1 MIKVVALLTEYETG
15 DSVVA
20 IRDVYIQNPEI
31 KIRVSEASDAPTH
44 GSSVL
49 ALCHVPNTPPPL
61 LTDFRGANAGAE
73 AGGRDQTGE
82 PTGRATEQLHIR
94 GGRRRPH

>member
-1 MIKVVALLTEYETG
+1 MPLRILYEQYGPNLTQDNMIKVVALLTEYETG

-49 ALCHVPNTPPPL
+49 ALCHVPNTPPP
-61 LTDFRGANAGAE
+61 FAHRF
-73 AGGRDQTGE
+73 
-82 PTGRATEQLHIR
+82 
-94 GGRRRPH
+94 

>member
-1 MIKVVALLTEYETG
+1 MPLRILYEQYGPNLTQDNMIKVVALLTEYETG

-49 ALCHVPNTPPPL
+49 ALCHSLNNPPP
-61 LTDFRGANAGAE
+61 FAHRF
-73 AGGRDQTGE
+73 
-82 PTGRATEQLHIR
+82 
-94 GGRRRPH
+94 

>member
-1 MIKVVALLTEYETG
+1 MRILYEQYGPNLTQDNMIKVVALLTEYESG

-31 KIRVSEASDAPTH
+31 KIRVSEAAIH

-49 ALCHVPNTPPPL
+49 ARCC
-61 LTDFRGANAGAE
+61 G
-73 AGGRDQTGE
+73 
-82 PTGRATEQLHIR
+82 PTIPSAHRF
-94 GGRRRPH
+94 